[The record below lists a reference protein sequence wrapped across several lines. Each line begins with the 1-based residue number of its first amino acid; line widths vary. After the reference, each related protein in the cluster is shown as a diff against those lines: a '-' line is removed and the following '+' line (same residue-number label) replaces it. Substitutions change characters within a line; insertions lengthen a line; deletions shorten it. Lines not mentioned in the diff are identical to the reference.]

1 MDHTQDVRERA
12 YQIWIEEGRPEGRE
26 HEHWE
31 RASKELGVDSA
42 SAPQASTATDIGG
55 GEKAATASAGP
66 DGAAAAKPARRR
78 AARPS

>member
-1 MDHTQDVRERA
+1 MDRTQDVRERA

-31 RASKELGVDSA
+31 RARQELGVDPT
-42 SAPQASTATDIGG
+42 SAPQAPTEVGG
-55 GEKAATASAGP
+55 GEEAASAEP
-66 DGAAAAKPARRR
+66 AVAAKPPRRK